1 MVKKLRIRESCYNA
15 SKKGRRVKESRY
27 SDVVPYE
34 NRKYWYFTTHGIGP
48 GTIPPGVHILDV
60 KEGQNKKGTWGDYIC
75 LDAILNTSELREFD
89 LIELA
94 PDSVNEGLMFGHTYE
109 EVMKKIE
116 NREEIETNFS
126 SHAFLPN
133 YNNTKKFPVYIIYVE
148 YRDVAEDFGSR
159 NYQWVLAGY
168 TDNGV
173 LYLTA
178 EEINEKCD
186 LSPYMDGEVITN
198 LEGMIKAFPE
208 EFNIDDVITEQH

>member
-1 MVKKLRIRESCYNA
+1 MVKKLRIRESGYNT
-15 SKKGRRVKESRY
+15 SWKGRRVKESRY

-48 GTIPPGVHILDV
+48 GTIPKGVHILDV

-89 LIELA
+89 LIELV
-94 PDSVNEGLMFGHTYE
+94 PDNVNEGLMFGHTYE

-116 NREEIETNFS
+116 NRDEIETNFWS
-126 SHAFLPN
+126 SDAFLPN
-133 YNNTKKFPVYIIYVE
+133 YNNTKKFPVYIIYAE
-148 YRDVAEDFGSR
+148 YRDVAEDIGSR

-178 EEINEKCD
+178 DEIDDYN
-186 LSPYMDGEVITN
+186 LHPYMNGEVITN
-198 LEGMIKAFPE
+198 LEGMVKAFPE
-208 EFNIDDVITEQH
+208 EFYIDDVITE